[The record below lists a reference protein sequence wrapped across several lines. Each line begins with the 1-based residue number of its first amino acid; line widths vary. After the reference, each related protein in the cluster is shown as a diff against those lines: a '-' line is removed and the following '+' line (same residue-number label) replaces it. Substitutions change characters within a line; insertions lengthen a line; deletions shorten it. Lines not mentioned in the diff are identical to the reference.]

1 MKNKYV
7 EITGTKIIRDVS
19 NMSLINTDR
28 NELQE
33 YLNRRNYLLK
43 QKEEMDNIKQ
53 DVSNMKDD
61 ISQIKDLL
69 IKLVGK

>member
-1 MKNKYV
+1 MKNKHV

>member
-61 ISQIKDLL
+61 ISQIKNLL